1 MAVAAPVPVRNP
13 LSSSNFD
20 SSTLTNSKKGNAFV
34 LCGSITSATLREI
47 ISVYHFGIRVA
58 DEPKA
63 HPCKAVIMR
72 NKRGYAM

>member
-1 MAVAAPVPVRNP
+1 MAVADPCTRPQPSFKLKLRRLYSP
-13 LSSSNFD
+13 KL
-20 SSTLTNSKKGNAFV
+20 KKGNAFV

-63 HPCKAVIMR
+63 HPCKAVIMQ